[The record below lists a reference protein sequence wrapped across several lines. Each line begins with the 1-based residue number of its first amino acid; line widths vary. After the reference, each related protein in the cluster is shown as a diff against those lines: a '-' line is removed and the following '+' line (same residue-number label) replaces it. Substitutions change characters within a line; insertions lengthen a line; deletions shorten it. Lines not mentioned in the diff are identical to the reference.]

1 MISRSGCSRRTSRSP
16 VARSWAPPGMLE
28 WRGAGP
34 GSGGRGAEPAGTTRP
49 GCQSPWVR
57 PRRRTAAVIRW
68 QETGTA
74 SVDTSELALAER
86 GGTPSL
92 TATGRQTWLL
102 RFWEAGGGD
111 GGLVTRPRGFEPRDA
126 CGSA

>member
-34 GSGGRGAEPAGTTRP
+34 GSGGAGAEPAGTTRP

-68 QETGTA
+68 QETGTGICGHKRI
-74 SVDTSELALAER
+74 SVSRAR
-86 GGTPSL
+86 RTPSL
-92 TATGRQTWLL
+92 TARAGRP
-102 RFWEAGGGD
+102 G
-111 GGLVTRPRGFEPRDA
+111 
-126 CGSA
+126 C